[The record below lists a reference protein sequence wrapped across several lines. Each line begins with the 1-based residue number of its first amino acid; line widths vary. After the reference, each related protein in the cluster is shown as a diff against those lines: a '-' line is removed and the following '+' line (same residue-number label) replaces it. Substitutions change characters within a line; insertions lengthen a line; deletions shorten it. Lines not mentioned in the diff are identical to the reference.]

1 MTMPWTRRA
10 ASALVASFVGVGT
23 VLIGAAPASAHVK
36 VTADNP
42 QAGAL
47 NVTLT
52 FTGAAESDSS
62 GIVSE
67 RVVLPAGIA
76 PTDVRLAAAPPGW
89 TFATATDGYTVTG
102 PALPVG
108 KDAVHSVVVAQL
120 PANATELVFKLVES
134 YSDGKVSRWIEV
146 PEAGKPEP
154 ENPAPVLKLA
164 PAAAPVPS
172 PAASTPSSSPA
183 ATPASSATPPAEP
196 AQAASSESQN
206 STGVWIV
213 VGLVVVAAAA
223 AGGVVLVRR
232 RPKAE
237 GS

>member
-1 MTMPWTRRA
+1 MTMRWMRPA
-10 ASALVASFVGVGT
+10 ASALLASLIGAVT

-89 TFATATDGYTVTG
+89 TFSTAADGYTVTG

-172 PAASTPSSSPA
+172 PAASTPPSSPA
-183 ATPASSATPPAEP
+183 APVVSATPPADP
-196 AQAASSESQN
+196 APTASSESQS

-213 VGLVVVAAAA
+213 VGLVVVALAVVA
-223 AGGVVLVRR
+223 GVVLVRR